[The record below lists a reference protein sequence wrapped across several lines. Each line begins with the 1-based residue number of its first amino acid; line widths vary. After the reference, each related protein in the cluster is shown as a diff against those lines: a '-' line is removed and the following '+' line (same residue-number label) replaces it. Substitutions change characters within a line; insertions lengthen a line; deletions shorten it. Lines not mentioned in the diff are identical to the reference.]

1 MVVSSSSRSIHC
13 LISLC
18 FSSFSLMDDDVM
30 IALFIF
36 SRIFSKTRRSD
47 TEAMSPFRGFSW
59 RNLRTLLWQIKQESL
74 KSCWKKLKF
83 YSRRT
88 NHFVFWKPKK
98 KKSSEEIIWSY
109 HILWSIV
116 LLAVFGIT
124 NAIPLLKC
132 MKIASTHFWTIIK
145 AWFSYYLNIHIFGV
159 EPTSYFCY

>member
-83 YSRRT
+83 YSRSTSFCVLKTKEKKIIRR
-88 NHFVFWKPKK
+88 NNLVVSHFVKYCAPCCVWNYKCDT
-98 KKSSEEIIWSY
+98 
-109 HILWSIV
+109 
-116 LLAVFGIT
+116 LAKMYENCF
-124 NAIPLLKC
+124 NA
-132 MKIASTHFWTIIK
+132 F
-145 AWFSYYLNIHIFGV
+145 LN
-159 EPTSYFCY
+159 YN